1 MQMICRY
8 NHLSTVPTIFR
19 SLTGLEVREFDTLLQ
34 EEWSTRFL
42 QAERRRLTRRPRQR
56 QIGGGHPFTL
66 TPQDQIL
73 LTLVWLRIYPKHEVL
88 GFLFG
93 VSDSTTGRYIA
104 RVLPLLEKA
113 GRAGMRQPDPGRQSH
128 LTLAHLVEQV
138 PELTLLIDTFEQRV
152 QRPKRRSEA
161 DTYYSGKKKQHTLK
175 SQVVI
180 DGQTGEFVAISKSV
194 RGPLADLTLL
204 KQSGFLEEVNP
215 SCSIGGDLAYIGMAA
230 LHPGALG
237 FTPRRK
243 PRSQP
248 RPSADRLYN
257 TAFARVRITI
267 EHSIGRLRFFQA
279 LSQMDRHHRQH
290 HQQRVVSVAGLVNYQ
305 IRLRLLN

>member
-1 MQMICRY
+1 MICRY
-8 NHLSTVPTIFR
+8 ANLFRFPSIFH
-19 SLTGLEVREFDTLLQ
+19 SLTGLRVTEFDTLLQ
-34 EEWSTRFL
+34 EEWSARFM
-42 QAERRRLTRRPRQR
+42 QAERHRLSRRSRQR

-93 VSDSTTGRYIA
+93 VSDSTAGRYIA

-113 GRAGMRQPDPGRQSH
+113 GRDGMRQPDPGRQSH
-128 LTLAHLVEQV
+128 LTLERLVHQV
-138 PELTLLIDTFEQRV
+138 PELSLLIDTFEQRI
-152 QRPKRRSEA
+152 QRPMRRATA

-180 DGQTGEFVAISKSV
+180 NGQTGEFVAISESV
-194 RGPLADLTLL
+194 RGPTADLTLL
-204 KQSGFLEEVNP
+204 KQSGFLDVLP
-215 SCSIGGDLAYIGMAA
+215 PHLSIGGDLAYLGIGA
-230 LHPGALG
+230 LHPAGLG
-237 FTPRRK
+237 FSPRRK

-248 RPSADRLYN
+248 RPPEDRVYN
-257 TAFARVRITI
+257 TAFAQVRVTI

-279 LSQMDRHHRQH
+279 VTQMDRHHRH
-290 HQQRVVSVAGLVNYQ
+290 YHQQRIVSIAGLVNYQ
-305 IRLRLLN
+305 IRARLCN